1 MDHLFMIVV
10 TGICIALY
18 VYKCWQKGLSSA
30 VYLIC
35 VFGIA
40 WLSVYGLVELGRS
53 TTVWF
58 SGKAGD
64 SNPLTAILL
73 GGAIAI
79 NMPSRPSAKKD
90 VDAKVEGV

>member
-1 MDHLFMIVV
+1 MDHLFMIFV
-10 TGICIALY
+10 TGIAIALY
-18 VYKCWQKGLSSA
+18 IYRCRQKGQPSA
-30 VYLIC
+30 IYLIC

-53 TTVWF
+53 ATVWF

-73 GGAIAI
+73 GGSIAI
-79 NMPSRPSAKKD
+79 NMPSRPKKD
-90 VDAKVEGV
+90 AGAKVEGV